1 MTDESDHTRLVL
13 IEQQVRDLRL
23 DVQDM
28 TQATH
33 DLIEA
38 WKSAKVL
45 LMLIVFLAKVMTAC
59 GVIWLSVKGFRE
71 LLR

>member
-13 IEQQVRDLRL
+13 IEQSVAELGRQVEM
-23 DVQDM
+23 Q

-38 WKSAKVL
+38 WKSAKAL
-45 LMLIVFLAKVMTAC
+45 LAVIVFLSKVATAC
-59 GVIWLSVKGFRE
+59 GVLWLTVKGFRE